1 VIIEAVFLE
10 RKIKDVFIEGL
21 IVRAGPGKLVPR
33 SHLFFLSI
41 QPPLPPADLP
51 SSTRTYSTS
60 TSTLEARTPLGAPEV
75 QPGKLETHIS
85 SSATG

>member
-1 VIIEAVFLE
+1 MIIEAVFFE

-60 TSTLEARTPLGAPEV
+60 TLEARTPLGAPEV
-75 QPGKLETHIS
+75 QLGKLETHIL